1 MTNYFKEAL
10 KYKDELIEER
20 RALHQIP
27 EVGLD
32 LPKTKAYVK
41 GELES
46 LGLEVKEYGSS
57 GLSTLI

>member
-10 KYKDELIEER
+10 EYKDELIEKR

-41 GELES
+41 G
-46 LGLEVKEYGSS
+46 G
-57 GLSTLI
+57 T